1 MQMKIPTHTAIIMDG
16 NGRWAKQKGLR
27 RTEGHKKGAEVAD
40 SVTRWAAELGIRY
53 LTLYAF
59 STENWKRPKEEV
71 DFLFGLLVR
80 YINKRLDEIISE
92 GIKLKFLGR
101 IQQLPGNIRRSCE
114 NMEQKTEKND
124 RLNLIIALNYGGR
137 AEIIDAINRI
147 LTAKLEKVDEHTF
160 ERYLYLPEMPD
171 PDLIIRTS
179 GEKRLSNFLMWESAY
194 SELYFCEKLWPEFTK
209 DDFLQA
215 IEDYSRRKRKFGAV
229 IEDEE

>member
-1 MQMKIPTHTAIIMDG
+1 MKIPTHIAIIMDG
-16 NGRWAKQKGLR
+16 NGRWAKQRGLR

-40 SVTRWAAELGIRY
+40 SVARWAAELGIRY

-71 DFLFGLLVR
+71 EFLFNLLVR
-80 YINKRLDEIISE
+80 YINNRLNEIINE

-101 IQQLPGNIRRSCE
+101 IQQLPGNIRRFCE
-114 NMEQKTEKND
+114 NIEQKTAKND

-137 AEIIDAINRI
+137 AEIIDAVNKI
-147 LTAKLEKVDEHTF
+147 LAAKLKKVDEHIF
-160 ERYLYLPEMPD
+160 ERYLYLPEMPE

-229 IEDEE
+229 IKDEE